1 MKTIAEDIRFW
12 AARKAKAETLPPHI
26 LERHRET
33 YKAVCARLQTLM
45 DTMLRDAI
53 AVIDTALDARRV
65 NAAAEVMQA
74 CINRTAWRLRM
85 RFKNTTLQD
94 IRRWVLWM
102 SAQLSCLQSG
112 ALTCETK
119 VYHSRGKA
127 RCAQWAVS
135 CLVGCTVP
143 LG

>member
-74 CINRTAWRLRM
+74 CI
-85 RFKNTTLQD
+85 KQD
-94 IRRWVLWM
+94 GM
-102 SAQLSCLQSG
+102 
-112 ALTCETK
+112 AL
-119 VYHSRGKA
+119 A
-127 RCAQWAVS
+127 DAVQKYNAA
-135 CLVGCTVP
+135 GYTP
-143 LG
+143 LGFMEVSSAELPTEWRSNVRNESISQQR